1 MITFNLGQADRVSL
15 HKRIA
20 SGALS
25 GTELAR
31 LDSTALANETTQAEI
46 AAMAAESLAQTILV
60 RTNAPRAKL
69 THKGMVDIEMDD
81 LPNADER
88 VKEDHKLDEENQR
101 EAERLARVRP
111 ARKSSMS
118 IPPESPITPTTPSFS
133 QWGAPPPLPAHAF
146 GPNGSGT
153 PSIFDMPSST
163 GEMALGDLIH
173 LDDEP
178 GFFDENVSIPQS
190 LDHGSLSGLSS
201 SVLQLGIGTNVADS
215 TSFQQSGGSPL
226 LGDGSNLL
234 ESPSSAARF
243 DLSALWG
250 GQAAPASPSAGL
262 SASVQRSTARSL
274 QYDGPSMEMD
284 LGDDDDAFDM
294 FLRDDDD
301 GVTPED
307 APEQTTKAQ
316 TPPPL
321 PSIESKPQVWFGHV
335 SASPSTT

>member
-1 MITFNLGQADRVSL
+1 
-15 HKRIA
+15 
-20 SGALS
+20 
-25 GTELAR
+25 
-31 LDSTALANETTQAEI
+31 
-46 AAMAAESLAQTILV
+46 
-60 RTNAPRAKL
+60 
-69 THKGMVDIEMDD
+69 MDD

-178 GFFDENVSIPQS
+178 GFFDENISIPQS

-201 SVLQLGIGTNVADS
+201 SVLQ
-215 TSFQQSGGSPL
+215 
-226 LGDGSNLL
+226 
-234 ESPSSAARF
+234 E
-243 DLSALWG
+243 SALILPIQRRSSSRPDHLFSAMARICKKVLLQLLALILVHYG
-250 GQAAPASPSAGL
+250 GAKPLPRLPQPACLHLYSAPRHDHCNMMGHRWKWTWETTTM
-262 SASVQRSTARSL
+262 RSTCSC
-274 QYDGPSMEMD
+274 
-284 LGDDDDAFDM
+284 
-294 FLRDDDD
+294 
-301 GVTPED
+301 VT
-307 APEQTTKAQ
+307 TT
-316 TPPPL
+316 T
-321 PSIESKPQVWFGHV
+321 E
-335 SASPSTT
+335 